1 MIGFIKAIT
10 EYIGDGIIV
19 IENNG
24 IGYRINVS
32 SATAGRLNTNSEV
45 KIYTY
50 MAVREDEISLYG
62 FMNKEE
68 LNMFN
73 LLIGVT
79 GVGPKSAL
87 SLLGSM
93 SPSELALAI
102 ITDDIKSISQGQG
115 IGKKTAQRIALELK
129 DKISN
134 EQAVADSSAMASV
147 EQGSDNSAKSE
158 AIEALTSLGFTK
170 AEINGAIN
178 AIYMENMTSS
188 EIISKALR
196 VLS

>member
-1 MIGFIKAIT
+1 MISFIKGIV
-10 EYIGDGIIV
+10 EYINEGHIV

-24 IGYRINVS
+24 IGYDINVS
-32 SATAGRLNTNSEV
+32 SATTGRLKLHSEA

-62 FMNKEE
+62 FMSREE
-68 LNMFN
+68 FNMFN

-93 SPSELALAI
+93 APSELALAI
-102 ITDDIKSISQGQG
+102 ITDDIKALSGGQG
-115 IGKKTAQRIALELK
+115 IGKKTAQRIALELR

-134 EQAVADSSAMASV
+134 EQAASDRSVITAAVSDSSARNEAMEGLMA
-147 EQGSDNSAKSE
+147 
-158 AIEALTSLGFTK
+158 LGFSK
-170 AEINGAIN
+170 AEANKAI
-178 AIYMENMTSS
+178 AQVYSEDMTSS
-188 EIISKALR
+188 QIISKALR
-196 VLS
+196 ALS

>member
-1 MIGFIKAIT
+1 MISFIKGIV
-10 EYIGDGIIV
+10 EYINEGHIV

-24 IGYRINVS
+24 IGYDINVS
-32 SATAGRLNTNSEV
+32 SATTGRLKLHSEA

-62 FMNKEE
+62 FMNREE
-68 LNMFN
+68 FNMFN

-93 SPSELALAI
+93 APSELALAI
-102 ITDDIKSISQGQG
+102 ITDDIKALSGGQG
-115 IGKKTAQRIALELK
+115 IGKKTAQRIALELR

-134 EQAVADSSAMASV
+134 EQAASDSSVITAAVSDSSARNEAMEGLMA
-147 EQGSDNSAKSE
+147 
-158 AIEALTSLGFTK
+158 LGFSK
-170 AEINGAIN
+170 AEANKAI
-178 AIYMENMTSS
+178 AQVYSEDMTSS
-188 EIISKALR
+188 QIISKALR
-196 VLS
+196 ALS